1 MFASRP
7 EHQGLPSP
15 NWRDINQNVS
25 TLLDELEVQ
34 QRPISAP
41 PHLDDRW
48 AAQLGQLAGALPDQK
63 LSALADIRLDED
75 YDRFYQ
81 AQIASG
87 KKLPPPLDNRT
98 LYQELSQYQGLAQQG
113 QHISP
118 ELAQHLLQQR
128 SSASPAPSN
137 GILAAA
143 GLEGQ
148 LERPGSTTGV
158 PPSVLQAL
166 SQLSVG
172 RQSPAHSLAQQA
184 ALNNQLQVQT
194 VLHHII
200 PLTSWGVRVLGLL
213 CSHVAF
219 LCHEAGKSVLVML
232 GSAGWLFRPDSRLC
246 GGWFSSTLI
255 ARFM

>member
-1 MFASRP
+1 MLQSNILCKVAAECYSPLHACRGSRP
-7 EHQGLPSP
+7 YNFWQ
-15 NWRDINQNVS
+15 
-25 TLLDELEVQ
+25 
-34 QRPISAP
+34 
-41 PHLDDRW
+41 
-48 AAQLGQLAGALPDQK
+48 GQLAGALPDQK

-143 GLEGQ
+143 GG
-148 LERPGSTTGV
+148 
-158 PPSVLQAL
+158 
-166 SQLSVG
+166 
-172 RQSPAHSLAQQA
+172 
-184 ALNNQLQVQT
+184 
-194 VLHHII
+194 
-200 PLTSWGVRVLGLL
+200 
-213 CSHVAF
+213 
-219 LCHEAGKSVLVML
+219 
-232 GSAGWLFRPDSRLC
+232 
-246 GGWFSSTLI
+246 
-255 ARFM
+255 